1 MTTASPATNRLH
13 TDALICDLC
22 GGVLSAQ
29 PAITGVDRQ
38 VGTSGE
44 FAVHICE
51 RCGAG
56 VTIPRV
62 DTPGLAAFYP
72 NEYGPFIQ
80 QKGVI
85 SLLAS
90 IYYRWRDAHVFR
102 RKPYSAV
109 STRPPGSSLVDV
121 GCGRG
126 DLGAAF
132 LARGWSVT
140 GVDPSPEA
148 CEVVRARGM
157 NAIHGTL
164 DSTSLSPEA
173 YDAASFQHALEHTSY
188 PLEDLQRVHAALRDG
203 GQVLIAVPNFGYW
216 QRKLFG
222 THWYPLDLPR
232 HRFHF
237 TDKSLRILL
246 QRAGFA
252 DVDVTPV
259 NDFVGLPASLQ
270 YLLFNKCVFAS
281 GASRGV
287 GYLICAALYP
297 ITWVIQK
304 LLGSGDFLHVVAR
317 KRADDSSAPLQR

>member
-1 MTTASPATNRLH
+1 MTTASTAPEQLQAH
-13 TDALICDLC
+13 ALTCDLC
-22 GGVLSAQ
+22 GGALSAA
-29 PAITGVDRQ
+29 PAISGIDRQ
-38 VGTSGE
+38 VGTPGE

-62 DTPGLAAFYP
+62 DTRGLAAFYP
-72 NEYGPFIQ
+72 NEYGPFVQ
-80 QKGVI
+80 QTGVI
-85 SLLAS
+85 SSLAS

-109 STRPPGSSLVDV
+109 GNRPAGSSLVDV

-126 DLGAAF
+126 DLGAVF
-132 LARGWSVT
+132 LSRGWDVT

-148 CEVVRARGM
+148 CETVRARGM
-157 NAIHGTL
+157 KAIEGTL
-164 DSTSLSPEA
+164 DTVELPVET

-216 QRKLFG
+216 QRKLFR
-222 THWYPLDLPR
+222 TYWYPLDLPR

-237 TDKSLRILL
+237 TAESLRIVLI
-246 QRAGFA
+246 RAGFG

-270 YLLFNKCVFAS
+270 YVVFKKCMFAS

-287 GYLICAALYP
+287 GYLMCAALYP
-297 ITWVIQK
+297 ITWTLQK

-317 KRADDSSAPLQR
+317 KPASAAPLER

>member
-1 MTTASPATNRLH
+1 VSELDTH
-13 TDALICDLC
+13 ALICDLC
-22 GGVLSAQ
+22 GGALSGR

-38 VGTSGE
+38 VGTPGS

-51 RCGAG
+51 QCGAG

-72 NEYGPFIQ
+72 DEYGPFVQ
-80 QKGVI
+80 QQGLI
-85 SLLAS
+85 SRLAS
-90 IYYRWRDAHVFR
+90 VYYRWRDAHVFR

-109 STRPPGSSLVDV
+109 SSRPPGSSLVDV

-126 DLGAAF
+126 DLGVVF
-132 LARGWSVT
+132 LARGWKVT

-148 CEVVRARGM
+148 CEAVRVRGM
-157 NAIHGTL
+157 TAIEGTL
-164 DSTSLSPEA
+164 DTVSLPAQA

-188 PLEDLQRVHAALRDG
+188 PLRDLERVHAALRDD

-222 THWYPLDLPR
+222 TYWFPLDLPR

-237 TDKSLRILL
+237 TAESLRIVLT
-246 QRAGFA
+246 RAGFSG
-252 DVDVTPV
+252 VDVTPV

-270 YLLFNKCVFAS
+270 YLLFKRCVFAS
-281 GASRGV
+281 GASRGI
-287 GYLICAALYP
+287 GYLICASLYP
-297 ITWVIQK
+297 MTWTLQK
-304 LLGSGDFLHVVAR
+304 LLGNGDFLHVVAR
-317 KRADDSSAPLQR
+317 KPAAGSPAPLQG